1 MGKMHPLKRLVLGVL
16 LMTILMVVV
25 AFALP
30 QQITVARS
38 KIINAPESDLYPY
51 VNSLKRFNE
60 WSPWA
65 MRDPETKYV
74 YSGPEEGKG
83 AQMEW
88 SSDHPDVGKGM
99 LEIIES
105 ETNSFVRVALDIGVK
120 GKANVSYQLKP
131 SGAGTRVVW
140 VFETDVGNNPVR
152 RWMGLMLDRW
162 VGQDYEEGL
171 ERLKKIAEA
180 RR

>member
-1 MGKMHPLKRLVLGVL
+1 MHPLKRLVLGVL
-16 LMTILMVVV
+16 LMAILLVAV

-38 KIINAPESDLYPY
+38 KIINAPESDVYPY

-65 MRDPETKYV
+65 ARDPETKFV

-83 AQMEW
+83 ARMEW
-88 SSDHPDVGKGM
+88 SSDHPDVGKGI

-105 ETNSFVRVALDIGVK
+105 ETNSFVRVALDIGDK
-120 GKANVSYQLKP
+120 GEANISYQLKP

-140 VFETDVGNNPVR
+140 EFETDVGNNPVG
-152 RWMGLMLDRW
+152 RWVGLTLDRW

-171 ERLKKIAEA
+171 ERLKKVAEGS
-180 RR
+180 R

>member
-1 MGKMHPLKRLVLGVL
+1 MAIL
-16 LMTILMVVV
+16 LVVV

-38 KIINAPESDLYPY
+38 KIINAPESDVFPY

-88 SSDHPDVGKGM
+88 SSDHPDVGKGL

-105 ETNSFVRVALDIGVK
+105 ETNSFVRVALDIGDK

-140 VFETDVGNNPVR
+140 VFETDVGNNPVG
-152 RWMGLMLDRW
+152 RWMGLYLGRFKIAP
-162 VGQDYEEGL
+162 DYEEGL

>member
-1 MGKMHPLKRLVLGVL
+1 MHPLKRLVLGVL
-16 LMTILMVVV
+16 LMAILLVVV

-38 KIINAPESDLYPY
+38 KIINAPESDVFPY

-105 ETNSFVRVALDIGVK
+105 ETNRFVRVALDIGVK

-140 VFETDVGNNPVR
+140 VFEMDVGNNPVR
-152 RWMGLMLDRW
+152 RWMGLTLDRW

-171 ERLKKIAEA
+171 ERLEKVVEA

>member
-1 MGKMHPLKRLVLGVL
+1 MHPLKRLFLGVL
-16 LMTILMVVV
+16 LMAILLVAV

-38 KIINAPESDLYPY
+38 KIINAPESDVYPY

-65 MRDPETKYV
+65 ARDPETKYV

-88 SSDHPDVGKGM
+88 SSDHPDGDKGM

-105 ETNSFVRVALDIGVK
+105 ETNSFVRVALDIGDK
-120 GKANVSYQLKP
+120 GKANISYQLKP

-140 VFETDVGNNPVR
+140 VFETDVGNNPVG
-152 RWMGLMLDRW
+152 RWMGLYLGRFRI
-162 VGQDYEEGL
+162 GPDYEEGL
-171 ERLKKIAEA
+171 ERLEKVVEA
-180 RR
+180 SR

>member
-1 MGKMHPLKRLVLGVL
+1 MPNIR
-16 LMTILMVVV
+16 VVQR
-25 AFALP
+25 F
-30 QQITVARS
+30 
-38 KIINAPESDLYPY
+38 INAMYAQVVYWQTYTTACAP
-51 VNSLKRFNE
+51 R
-60 WSPWA
+60 SPGVVPA
-65 MRDPETKYV
+65 CAVFSRAN
-74 YSGPEEGKG
+74 SGPEEGKG

-105 ETNSFVRVALDIGVK
+105 ETNSFVRVALDIGDK

-131 SGAGTRVVW
+131 SGAGTRVIW
-140 VFETDVGNNPVR
+140 VFETDVGNNPLR
-152 RWMGLMLDRW
+152 RWMGMMLDRW

-171 ERLKKIAEA
+171 ERLEKVVEA